1 MTLDPWVLA
10 TIVAM
15 ALATYLA
22 RAGGYLI
29 FRAFRPP
36 QILRTALTYI
46 PGALF
51 ISYVVPALANGG
63 PQQWAGSLATAIIML
78 TTRSLAAAILGG
90 TAMAWAV
97 WLFAR

>member
-15 ALATYLA
+15 ALATYLT
-22 RAGGYLI
+22 RAGGYLLFKAI
-29 FRAFRPP
+29 RPP
-36 QILRTALTYI
+36 AGLRTALAYI

-51 ISYVVPALANGG
+51 VSYVVPALAHAGV
-63 PQQWAGSLATAIIML
+63 QQWVGSAVTAVVML

-90 TAMAWAV
+90 TAAAWMAWS
-97 WLFAR
+97 LG